1 MRIGYV
7 PRPAANNNKM
17 LNHTMSIDSL
27 NIDVLLDNLELA
39 IRQQIVERKLQ
50 NPLLI
55 GIHSGGAW
63 IARHMHLRLG
73 ISEPLG
79 LLDITFYRD
88 DFSQIGMH
96 PKVKTS
102 QLPPHLEGRDIIL
115 IDDVFYSGRTSRAA
129 LNEIFDY
136 GRPNQVVLAVLIE
149 RNGRQ
154 IPLQPDCRGIRID
167 LAEGQRIKLTGPD
180 PLGIEIQD
188 LAGVAA

>member
-1 MRIGYV
+1 MPIS
-7 PRPAANNNKM
+7 
-17 LNHTMSIDSL
+17 TL
-27 NIDVLLDNLELA
+27 NIAELLDNLESD
-39 IRQQIVERKLQ
+39 IRQQITARVLT

-63 IARHMHLRLG
+63 IAERIHQRLG
-73 ISEPLG
+73 INDPLG

-96 PKVKTS
+96 PNVKAS
-102 QLPPHLEGRDIIL
+102 QLPPHLESRNIIL
-115 IDDVFYSGRTSRAA
+115 IDDVFYTGRTIRAA

-136 GRPNQVVLAVLIE
+136 GRPNQVLLAVLIE

-167 LAEGQRIKLTGPD
+167 MPEGQRIKLTGPE
-180 PLGIEIQD
+180 PLGIDIQT
-188 LAGVAA
+188 LARAA